1 VAARREALKRR
12 AAQALERDGEAEA
25 SFPAERLGTE
35 LLAAHF
41 QSIARL
47 LRAYPCMR
55 PRGVK
60 DRRFSSC
67 DVDRFFA
74 LGLLFGAHL
83 IDRTGTLSNGL
94 RMKVLHPIPP
104 LDPAFSMSI
113 GEVIEGRCRE
123 LLAAHE
129 RLHLLWS
136 GGIDT
141 TAVLAGFLRVATADD
156 WRRKLSVHYCPR
168 SLAEHPRFF
177 ERHIR
182 PLPHHAPIEGHLRD
196 FIDGSRVVVTGEP
209 ADMLFARRPAARTP
223 RPP

>member
-1 VAARREALKRR
+1 M
-12 AAQALERDGEAEA
+12 
-25 SFPAERLGTE
+25 
-35 LLAAHF
+35 
-41 QSIARL
+41 
-47 LRAYPCMR
+47 C
-55 PRGVK
+55 
-60 DRRFSSC
+60 
-67 DVDRFFA
+67 
-74 LGLLFGAHL
+74 
-83 IDRTGTLSNGL
+83 DRTGTLSNGL
-94 RMKVLHPIPP
+94 RMKVMHPIPP

-209 ADMLFARRPAARTP
+209 ADMIFGTVSLSHAFRGRWRRSRRFKDLQLELNWPSARLDDSA
-223 RPP
+223 